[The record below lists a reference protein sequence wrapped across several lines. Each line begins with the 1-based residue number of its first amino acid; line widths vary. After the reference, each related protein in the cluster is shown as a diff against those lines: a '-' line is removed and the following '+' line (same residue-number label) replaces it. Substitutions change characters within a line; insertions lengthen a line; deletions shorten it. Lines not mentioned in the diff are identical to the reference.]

1 MHILKI
7 NLRRLDL
14 VVINQDYLSFN
25 NYSENIVFIIQKIE
39 LSTTVAIITGGAS
52 GLGEATARYLHSLN
66 SKIAI

>member
-25 NYSENIVFIIQKIE
+25 NYSENIVFII
-39 LSTTVAIITGGAS
+39 
-52 GLGEATARYLHSLN
+52 
-66 SKIAI
+66 